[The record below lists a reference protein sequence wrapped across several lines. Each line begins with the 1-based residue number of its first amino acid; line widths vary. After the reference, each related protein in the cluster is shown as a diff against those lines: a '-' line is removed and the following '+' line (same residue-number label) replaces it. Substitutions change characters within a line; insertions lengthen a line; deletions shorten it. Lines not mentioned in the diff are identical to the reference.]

1 MDKKCLIINGSPKL
15 NGNTA
20 FLISQF
26 IENANFD
33 VDIVNAFSVDGKKGI
48 SSCVDCGACL
58 KSKFCVI
65 DDDFKKII
73 DNSYDVVLIASPIY
87 QSNLPGP
94 MINIINRF
102 NFMYNNKVGLN
113 VTHEFKQK
121 EAGLIL
127 LGGGGA
133 CKYLQGETNEDL
145 PIKQAKYIF
154 NKMNAILKDENVITC
169 LDTNEVSIY
178 DNGDVLDKVADLAI
192 RLS

>member
-1 MDKKCLIINGSPKL
+1 MKKCLIINGSPKL
-15 NGNTA
+15 NGNTG
-20 FLISQF
+20 FLIKKF
-26 IENANFD
+26 IENCSCR
-33 VDIVNAFSVDGKKGI
+33 VDIINAFPINNQGGI
-48 SSCVDCGACL
+48 SSCIDCGACL

-65 DDDFKKII
+65 NDDFEKII
-73 DNSYDVVLIASPIY
+73 DDGYDVILIVSPIY

-102 NFMYNNKVGLN
+102 NFIYNNKVGLN

-154 NKMNAILKDENVITC
+154 NKINADLKDENIILC
-169 LDTNEVSIY
+169 LNTNDVFVHKN
-178 DNGDVLDKVADLAI
+178 DDVLSDVVDLAK